1 MQTLGTLSPGTPQK
15 VVGGLPQ
22 RTWYL
27 GSPRALR
34 PLTSRF
40 LGAKVELQVE
50 VLHHVAQLII
60 VRVFPE
66 LRGRGRFRARK
77 NGRPPPPPPSKDCL
91 VSSRRE
97 SLHQALGQTRWQE
110 ETAGEAKSSKLSGGE
125 PAPLAVNNTH
135 TWGTL
140 QAEASKLRWSRG

>member
-1 MQTLGTLSPGTPQK
+1 MAVRADLGGSKPWDATE

-60 VRVFPE
+60 VRVLPE

-77 NGRPPPPPPSKDCL
+77 NCRPPPPPPSKGCL

-97 SLHQALGQTRWQE
+97 SLHQALG
-110 ETAGEAKSSKLSGGE
+110 
-125 PAPLAVNNTH
+125 
-135 TWGTL
+135 
-140 QAEASKLRWSRG
+140 

>member
-50 VLHHVAQLII
+50 VYRENHC
-60 VRVFPE
+60 
-66 LRGRGRFRARK
+66 RGGA
-77 NGRPPPPPPSKDCL
+77 ST
-91 VSSRRE
+91 S
-97 SLHQALGQTRWQE
+97 QTLGST
-110 ETAGEAKSSKLSGGE
+110 
-125 PAPLAVNNTH
+125 
-135 TWGTL
+135 
-140 QAEASKLRWSRG
+140 EASTPGLLTRTPMSTFKVEEHCSTGINNR